1 MDPKNSFGSFGI
13 EDLRGESAGKARP
26 KVNTVDMVLRHPNH
40 GAIVALCAGLAAGT
54 EEDVAGAANR
64 IKTLLESDGVTVRI
78 AATRREDDG
87 TGSGGTREVPVVV
100 NGQRVANFGVASL
113 WARKPRAE
121 DEADSEGAANRGVMI
136 WKSWGPQGRRGF
148 VQRFMHAANATLRN
162 LLGAQKPATGG
173 TGDAIPEG
181 HAAPAAA
188 SAGDAP
194 VDLE

>member
-13 EDLRGESAGKARP
+13 EDLRGEAAKGK
-26 KVNTVDMVLRHPNH
+26 VTTVDMVLRHPNH

-64 IKTLLESDGVTVRI
+64 INGLLESDGVTVRV

-87 TGSGGTREVPVVV
+87 TGSGGTREVPVIV

-148 VQRFMHAANATLRN
+148 VQRFMQAANATLRN
-162 LLGAQKPATGG
+162 LLGTQKPASTGA
-173 TGDAIPEG
+173 GDSIPEG